1 MSNYASAEEPY
12 IAAAAAYY
20 GSIQQHVE
28 ELAIKRGFVTRNG
41 RVSFPKLSQASG
53 VSTATL
59 WYLLRDKKHFR
70 AMNMV
75 TLAKLCYAL
84 NATPGDILSYHPG
97 GTGGGLG
104 YSEEAFAHLMGTN
117 SQSRETLASRASERA
132 G

>member
-12 IAAAAAYY
+12 IAQAAAYY

-84 NATPGDILSYHPG
+84 GCQPGDILTYHPG
-97 GTGGGLG
+97 GTAAGLG
-104 YSEEAFAHLMGTN
+104 YSEEAFSHLMGTRN
-117 SQSRETLASRASERA
+117 SPRETLGSPSSEMA
-132 G
+132 A

>member
-12 IAAAAAYY
+12 IAAIAAYY
-20 GSIQQHVE
+20 GSISQHVE
-28 ELAIKRGFVTRNG
+28 ELAIKRGFVTRTG

-59 WYLLRDKKHFR
+59 WYLLRDKKRFR

-84 NATPGDILSYHPG
+84 GATPGDLLSYNPG
-97 GTGGGLG
+97 GDGAGLG
-104 YSEEAFAHLMGTN
+104 YSSEAFAHLIGTRN
-117 SQSRETLASRASERA
+117 MAGSRSSEA
-132 G
+132 PAE